1 MHTRGRVSHFMGLVC
16 PPPALYRT
24 QSNPLTRRCTHTHNT
39 SPHTC
44 VQGLRGGA
52 VHSFEARNGLGRG
65 GLLTKY
71 AKLDRKSRSAQ
82 ERLGR
87 DSVFRKSGASVLNM
101 RLEL

>member
-1 MHTRGRVSHFMGLVC
+1 MD
-16 PPPALYRT
+16 
-24 QSNPLTRRCTHTHNT
+24 
-39 SPHTC
+39 HTC
-44 VQGLRGGA
+44 AQGLRGGA

-71 AKLDRKSRSAQ
+71 AKLDRKSKSAQ
-82 ERLGR
+82 ERTFGR